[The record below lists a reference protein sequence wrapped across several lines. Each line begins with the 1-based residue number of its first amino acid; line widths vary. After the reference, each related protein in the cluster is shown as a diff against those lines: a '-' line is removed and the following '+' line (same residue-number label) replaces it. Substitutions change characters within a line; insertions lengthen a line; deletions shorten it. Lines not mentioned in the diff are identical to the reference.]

1 MLKIR
6 TLAQRLTHCYCSI
19 NTNLV
24 RPKTEWKRQHIT
36 QRIKL
41 FDYWGTYCKCLHHM
55 THIMNV
61 NVCNSQS
68 TVQHAQHW
76 RWKNY
81 AQLPDDNIMSCVFC
95 RSFAAKKKNWGEQQ
109 QTAKHA
115 IGTIVTKNSYW
126 WEEFRAYLI
135 CMQHGNFHTCHRPT
149 LLLLCTT
156 AHEHHKINSPQSLYT
171 ATLHASTGGYALW
184 TLSWR
189 LSTQSCIAN
198 NATRIYATCTTM
210 IVRCVYVRMHE
221 CTMHKLSHLA
231 YMYM

>member
-1 MLKIR
+1 MYVTLKAQCNMLNIGD
-6 TLAQRLTHCYCSI
+6 
-19 NTNLV
+19 
-24 RPKTEWKRQHIT
+24 E
-36 QRIKL
+36 RIMHNSL
-41 FDYWGTYCKCLHHM
+41 MTTSCHVYFVHHLL
-55 THIMNV
+55 
-61 NVCNSQS
+61 Q
-68 TVQHAQHW
+68 
-76 RWKNY
+76 
-81 AQLPDDNIMSCVFC
+81 
-95 RSFAAKKKNWGEQQ
+95 KKKNWDEQQ
-109 QTAKHA
+109 QTAKYA

-149 LLLLCTT
+149 LLLLCTI
-156 AHEHHKINSPQSLYT
+156 ANEHHKITSPQSLYT

-198 NATRIYATCTTM
+198 NASRIYATCTTM

-221 CTMHKLSHLA
+221 CTMHKPSHLT